1 MTAMDHHRAQDPMRV
16 ALAGFGT
23 VGQELARRL
32 AAGAI
37 PKVRLVAISARDLDK
52 ARANSAGLE
61 PRPLVVPVAELPR
74 HADVVVECATGEAL
88 PEIAKATLEAGKV
101 LVPVSVGGI
110 AARPEILD
118 LAQRH
123 GGRIKVAT
131 GALPGLDAIRVAAEG
146 GIRSLTLISR
156 IRPDSLVRE
165 AYVVERGFD
174 FTKPLEAPV
183 KVFAG
188 SAREAALAFP
198 KHFNVA
204 VTLALAGI
212 GFERTRIEVWAE
224 AGLPGAIHKVV
235 VEADD
240 IELEL
245 QSRNRPSATN
255 PRTSRAV
262 APSILAALRS
272 LVAPVQIGS

>member
-1 MTAMDHHRAQDPMRV
+1 MTRLYSENDPLRV

-32 AAGAI
+32 TAGAI
-37 PKVRLVAISARDLDK
+37 PEARLVAISARDLAT
-52 ARANSAGLE
+52 ARANCAALD
-61 PRPLVVPVAELPR
+61 PCPLVAPVAELPE
-74 HADVVVECATGEAL
+74 HAEVIVECATGEAL
-88 PEIAKATLEAGKV
+88 PEIARATLEAGCI

-110 AARPEILD
+110 AAHPEVLE
-118 LAQRH
+118 LAGRH
-123 GGRIKVAT
+123 GARIRIAT
-131 GALPGLDAIRVAAEG
+131 GALPGLDAIRLAAEG
-146 GIRSLTLISR
+146 TIHNLTLTSC

-165 AYVVERGFD
+165 PYVLEQGFD
-174 FTKPLEAPV
+174 FTRPLDAPV
-183 KVFAG
+183 QVFEG

-204 VTLALAGI
+204 VTLSLAGI
-212 GFERTRIEVWAE
+212 GLERTRILVFADPD
-224 AGLPGAIHKVV
+224 APGAIHNVK

-240 IELEL
+240 IALDL
-245 QSRNRPSATN
+245 TARNRPSPTN

-262 APSILAALRS
+262 APSIMAALRS

>member
-1 MTAMDHHRAQDPMRV
+1 MTGYSADKPLRV

-32 AAGAI
+32 GAGAI
-37 PKVRLVAISARDLDK
+37 PEVRLTAISARDLGK
-52 ARANSAGLE
+52 ARANSAALT
-61 PRPLVVPVAELPR
+61 PRPLVVPVEELPR

-88 PEIAKATLEAGKV
+88 PEIAKATLEAGRI

-110 AARPEILD
+110 AAHPEVLD
-118 LAQRH
+118 LAARH
-123 GGRIKVAT
+123 GVRIKVAT

-165 AYVVERGFD
+165 AYILERGFD
-174 FTKPLEAPV
+174 FTKPLDVPV
-183 KVFAG
+183 KVFEG

-212 GFERTRIEVWAE
+212 GFDRTRIEVWAE

-245 QSRNRPSATN
+245 VSRNRPSPTN

-272 LVAPVQIGS
+272 LVVPVQVGS